1 MSCPLPHVL
10 ILLNLLR
17 RPVFLLGEASRRVI
31 HPPVACRLLVCL
43 MPSCSLTRL
52 ASLLASLL
60 VGLDGLAMGV
70 GSVCDCGGRADVMR
84 RLAACFSVR
93 LRPVRLSPRFLDTS
107 GGEGNGR
114 CCLLLLDFYRL
125 PLSLTC
131 GADGSGLLA
140 CSYGRR
146 SFPSCCMLCAD
157 FVDRVRCGCR
167 GCFAMIYCH
176 CVVGGGRMS
185 AIAVHRNSLACFS
198 IPISAP
204 LFTSSPSRRLI
215 AAGGH
220 FQSFHARCYWPLL
233 STRFAPF
240 AYPWRTGQSVFYAY
254 YFCGELVKTAPMD
267 AIISVN
273 QSISLSRPAP
283 RFSCRANGAAIACSA
298 VSHFRSFLYYSGA
311 FRN

>member
-107 GGEGNGR
+107 GGEGNGGR

-125 PLSLTC
+125 PFSSSGGWLCWSACLFRCPSVGSVLLYAMRGFCGSRSLRLPGPLRHDILSLC
-131 GADGSGLLA
+131 
-140 CSYGRR
+140 RR
-146 SFPSCCMLCAD
+146 
-157 FVDRVRCGCR
+157 
-167 GCFAMIYCH
+167 
-176 CVVGGGRMS
+176 GRMS

-204 LFTSSPSRRLI
+204 LFISSPSRRLI

-220 FQSFHARCYWPLL
+220 FQSFHARCSHWPLL

-240 AYPWRTGQSVFYAY
+240 A
-254 YFCGELVKTAPMD
+254 LPMAD
-267 AIISVN
+267 
-273 QSISLSRPAP
+273 
-283 RFSCRANGAAIACSA
+283 GAKC
-298 VSHFRSFLYYSGA
+298 FLCIL
-311 FRN
+311 FLR

>member
-31 HPPVACRLLVCL
+31 HPPVACRLLACL

-93 LRPVRLSPRFLDTS
+93 LRPVCAHRPAPSTRLA
-107 GGEGNGR
+107 GR
-114 CCLLLLDFYRL
+114 RAAVGIACFFRVSLAMRGFCGSRSLRL
-125 PLSLTC
+125 PGLLRHDILSLC
-131 GADGSGLLA
+131 
-140 CSYGRR
+140 RR
-146 SFPSCCMLCAD
+146 
-157 FVDRVRCGCR
+157 
-167 GCFAMIYCH
+167 
-176 CVVGGGRMS
+176 GRMS

-204 LFTSSPSRRLI
+204 LFIFSPSRHLI
-215 AAGGH
+215 AVGGH
-220 FQSFHARCYWPLL
+220 FQSFHARCSHWPLL

-240 AYPWRTGQSVFYAY
+240 A
-254 YFCGELVKTAPMD
+254 LPMAD
-267 AIISVN
+267 
-273 QSISLSRPAP
+273 
-283 RFSCRANGAAIACSA
+283 GAKC
-298 VSHFRSFLYYSGA
+298 FLCLL
-311 FRN
+311 FLR